1 MILRSLLAT
10 ALIAVGLFAFGWPNG
25 DTFASPPSS
34 AASPSL
40 PKPLRLA
47 PFKERL
53 AAAQSV
59 KVQTAILGIEL
70 DSTLESA
77 HSKLDSLGH
86 STARPVDE
94 VDEEAAKRS
103 EGEHKMSWQLA
114 KTDYGSVFVKAD
126 EKERI
131 TYIAAYLR
139 PGKELPFDKI
149 GQLEKAPV
157 LTDRVVAWD
166 VVRPNRP
173 LIRVVARGS
182 ERKANSITMFIV
194 KRPRTD

>member
-1 MILRSLLAT
+1 MILRSLPAT
-10 ALIAVGLFAFGWPNG
+10 ALIVVSLFAFGWPNG

-70 DSTLESA
+70 DSTLENA

-86 STARPVDE
+86 STVRPVDE
-94 VDEEAAKRS
+94 VDEAAKRS
-103 EGEHKMSWQLA
+103 QGEHTVSWQLV
-114 KTDYGSVFVKAD
+114 KTDYGSVSVKAD

>member
-1 MILRSLLAT
+1 VILGPLPAT
-10 ALIAVGLFAFGWPNG
+10 ALIVVGLFAVGWPNG
-25 DTFASPPSS
+25 EASASAPSAS
-34 AASPSL
+34 ASPSPSKR
-40 PKPLRLA
+40 PKLA

-53 AAAQSV
+53 AAAESV

-70 DSTLESA
+70 NSTLESA
-77 HSKLDSLGH
+77 HSKLDSLGQP
-86 STARPVDE
+86 TARPLDRT
-94 VDEEAAKRS
+94 DEAAAQT
-103 EGEHKMSWQLA
+103 EGEHKVSWQLA

-126 EKERI
+126 EKGSI
-131 TYIAAYLR
+131 NYIAAYLR
-139 PGKELPFDKI
+139 PGKEMPFEKI

-173 LIRVVARGS
+173 LTRVVARGS

-194 KRPRTD
+194 KRPRAD

>member
-1 MILRSLLAT
+1 VILRSAT
-10 ALIAVGLFAFGWPNG
+10 ALIVFGLFAFGRPND
-25 DTFASPPSS
+25 DTYASTPSS
-34 AASPSL
+34 SASPSPSKP
-40 PKPLRLA
+40 PKLA

-53 AAAQSV
+53 TAAQSV

-77 HSKLDSLGH
+77 RSKLDSLGH
-86 STARPVDE
+86 PMAGPLDE
-94 VDEEAAKRS
+94 GGEVAKRS
-103 EGEHKMSWQLA
+103 EGEHKVSWQLA
-114 KTDYGSVFVKAD
+114 KTEYGSVFVKAD

-131 TYIAAYLR
+131 TYIVAYLR
-139 PGKELPFDKI
+139 PGKEMPFDKI

-166 VVRPNRP
+166 VLRPNRP

-194 KRPRTD
+194 KRQRSD

>member
-1 MILRSLLAT
+1 VILRSLPAT
-10 ALIAVGLFAFGWPNG
+10 ALIVVGLFAVGAPNG
-25 DTFASPPSS
+25 DASASAPSS
-34 AASPSL
+34 SASPSPSKS
-40 PKPLRLA
+40 PKLA

-70 DSTLESA
+70 DSTLENA
-77 HSKLDSLGH
+77 HSMLDSLGH
-86 STARPVDE
+86 PFARPLDRA
-94 VDEEAAKRS
+94 DEAAGRTEDEQKI
-103 EGEHKMSWQLA
+103 SWQLA
-114 KTDYGSVFVKAD
+114 KTDYSSVFVKAD

-139 PGKELPFDKI
+139 PGKEMPFDKI

-194 KRPRTD
+194 KRPRAD

>member
-1 MILRSLLAT
+1 VILRSLAAR
-10 ALIAVGLFAFGWPNG
+10 ALIVAGLFAFDWPNG
-25 DTFASPPSS
+25 DTSASAPSS
-34 AASPSL
+34 SASPSP
-40 PKPLRLA
+40 PKPPKLA

-77 HSKLDSLGH
+77 HTKLDSLGH
-86 STARPVDE
+86 AMTRPVDDGDE
-94 VDEEAAKRS
+94 VAKRS
-103 EGEHKMSWQLA
+103 EGEHKVSWQLA

-139 PGKELPFDKI
+139 PGKEMPFDKI
-149 GQLEKAPV
+149 GQLEKVPV

-166 VVRPNRP
+166 VVRPDHR

-194 KRPRTD
+194 KRPRTN

>member
-40 PKPLRLA
+40 PKSPKLA

-94 VDEEAAKRS
+94 VDEAAKRS
-103 EGEHKMSWQLA
+103 QGEHTVSWQLV
-114 KTDYGSVFVKAD
+114 KTDYGSVSVKAD
-126 EKERI
+126 EKGRI
-131 TYIAAYLR
+131 TYIAANLR
-139 PGKELPFDKI
+139 PGKEMPFDKI
-149 GQLEKAPV
+149 GELKKAPV

-166 VVRPNRP
+166 VVRPSRP

>member
-1 MILRSLLAT
+1 VILRSLPAT
-10 ALIAVGLFAFGWPNG
+10 ALIVVGLFAFGWPNG
-25 DTFASPPSS
+25 ETSASAPSS

-40 PKPLRLA
+40 PKPPKLA

-86 STARPVDE
+86 PMARPVDE
-94 VDEEAAKRS
+94 GDEVAKRS
-103 EGEHKMSWQLA
+103 EGEHKVSWQLA

-131 TYIAAYLR
+131 TYIAVYLR
-139 PGKELPFDKI
+139 PGKEMPFDKI

>member
-1 MILRSLLAT
+1 MILRSPST
-10 ALIAVGLFAFGWPNG
+10 ALIVVGLFAFALPNG
-25 DTFASPPSS
+25 ETSASPPSS
-34 AASPSL
+34 SASPSL
-40 PKPLRLA
+40 SAPSKLA
-47 PFKERL
+47 GFKERL

-77 HSKLDSLGH
+77 HSKLDSLGQL
-86 STARPVDE
+86 SARPVDE
-94 VDEEAAKRS
+94 VSEAAKGS
-103 EGEHKMSWQLA
+103 GDEHKVLWQLA
-114 KTDYGSVFVKAD
+114 KTDYGSVFVRAD

-139 PGKELPFDKI
+139 PGKEMPFDKI

-157 LTDRVVAWD
+157 LTDHVVAWD

-194 KRPRTD
+194 KRPHTD

>member
-1 MILRSLLAT
+1 VNLRLLFAAALIGVGVSDFGRANGQTPAPTAT
-10 ALIAVGLFAFGWPNG
+10 A
-25 DTFASPPSS
+25 

-40 PKPLRLA
+40 SKPPKLA

-59 KVQTAILGIEL
+59 KVQTVILGIEL

-77 HSKLDSLGH
+77 HSKLDSLGQP
-86 STARPVDE
+86 TIGPVDE
-94 VDEEAAKRS
+94 VNQTDERS
-103 EGEHKMSWQLA
+103 EDERKVSWQLA

-139 PGKELPFDKI
+139 PGKEMPFDKI

-157 LTDRVVAWD
+157 LTDRLVAWD

-194 KRPRTD
+194 KRPRSD

>member
-1 MILRSLLAT
+1 VILRSLP
-10 ALIAVGLFAFGWPNG
+10 ALIVVSLLAFGWLKG
-25 DTFASPPSS
+25 ETSASTPSPT
-34 AASPSL
+34 ASPS
-40 PKPLRLA
+40 PSKPHKLA
-47 PFKERL
+47 PFRERL

-59 KVQTAILGIEL
+59 KVQTAILGVEL

-77 HSKLDSLGH
+77 HSKLDSLGQP
-86 STARPVDE
+86 TAGH
-94 VDEEAAKRS
+94 VDEEDKAAKRS
-103 EGEHKMSWQLA
+103 EGEHKVLWQLA

-126 EKERI
+126 EKKRV

-139 PGKELPFDKI
+139 PGKEMPFDKI

-182 ERKANSITMFIV
+182 ERKANSITMFVV

>member
-1 MILRSLLAT
+1 VILRSLPAT
-10 ALIAVGLFAFGWPNG
+10 ALIVVGLFAFGWPSG
-25 DTFASPPSS
+25 DTSASAPSS

-40 PKPLRLA
+40 PKPPKLA

-77 HSKLDSLGH
+77 RSKLDSLGR
-86 STARPVDE
+86 SMARPVEEGDE
-94 VDEEAAKRS
+94 VAKQS
-103 EGEHKMSWQLA
+103 EGEYKVSWQLA

-131 TYIAAYLR
+131 IYIAAYLR
-139 PGKELPFDKI
+139 PGKEMSFDKI

-182 ERKANSITMFIV
+182 ERKASSITMFIV
-194 KRPRTD
+194 KRPRTH

>member
-1 MILRSLLAT
+1 MILRSLPVT
-10 ALIAVGLFAFGWPNG
+10 ALIAVGLFAVAWANG
-25 DTFASPPSS
+25 DTSAS
-34 AASPSL
+34 SPSRH
-40 PKPLRLA
+40 PKLA
-47 PFKERL
+47 SFKERL

-77 HSKLDSLGH
+77 RSKLDSLGR
-86 STARPVDE
+86 SMAPVEEGDE
-94 VDEEAAKRS
+94 VAKQS
-103 EGEHKMSWQLA
+103 EGEYKVSWQLA
-114 KTDYGSVFVKAD
+114 KTDYASVFVKAD
-126 EKERI
+126 EKKRI
-131 TYIAAYLR
+131 SYIAGYLR
-139 PGKELPFDKI
+139 PGNEMPFDKI

-157 LTDRVVAWD
+157 LSDHVVAWD

-194 KRPRTD
+194 KRPRAD

>member
-1 MILRSLLAT
+1 MILGSLPAT
-10 ALIAVGLFAFGWPNG
+10 ALIVVSLFAVGWPNG
-25 DTFASPPSS
+25 EASTSAPSS
-34 AASPSL
+34 SASPSPSKR
-40 PKPLRLA
+40 PKLA

-59 KVQTAILGIEL
+59 KVLTAILGIEL

-77 HSKLDSLGH
+77 HSKLDSLGQP
-86 STARPVDE
+86 TARPLEGTD
-94 VDEEAAKRS
+94 EAAGQT
-103 EGEHKMSWQLA
+103 EGEHKVSWQLA

-126 EKERI
+126 EKGRI

-139 PGKELPFDKI
+139 PGKEMPFEKI

-194 KRPRTD
+194 KRPRAD

>member
-1 MILRSLLAT
+1 MILRSLPAT
-10 ALIAVGLFAFGWPNG
+10 ALIVVGLFAVDRPKGY
-25 DTFASPPSS
+25 ASSS
-34 AASPSL
+34 APSPSER
-40 PKPLRLA
+40 PKLA
-47 PFKERL
+47 PFEERL
-53 AAAQSV
+53 AAAESV
-59 KVQTAILGIEL
+59 KVQTVILGIEL

-77 HSKLDSLGH
+77 HSKLDSLGKP
-86 STARPVDE
+86 SATSLDGADAAAGRTEDE
-94 VDEEAAKRS
+94 RKV
-103 EGEHKMSWQLA
+103 SWQLA

-131 TYIAAYLR
+131 TYIAASLR
-139 PGKELPFDKI
+139 PGKEIPFDKI

-194 KRPRTD
+194 KRPRAD

>member
-1 MILRSLLAT
+1 MILRSLPAT
-10 ALIAVGLFAFGWPNG
+10 ALTVVSVFAVGWPNG
-25 DTFASPPSS
+25 DAPASAP
-34 AASPSL
+34 SPSPSKP
-40 PKPLRLA
+40 PKLA

-53 AAAQSV
+53 GAARSV

-77 HSKLDSLGH
+77 HSKLDSLGQAM
-86 STARPVDE
+86 TRPVDDGDE
-94 VDEEAAKRS
+94 VAKRS
-103 EGEHKMSWQLA
+103 EGEHMASWQLA

-131 TYIAAYLR
+131 TYIVAYLR
-139 PGKELPFDKI
+139 PGKEMPFDKI

-194 KRPRTD
+194 KRPRLD

>member
-1 MILRSLLAT
+1 VILRSLPAT
-10 ALIAVGLFAFGWPNG
+10 AFIVVGLFAFGWPKVE
-25 DTFASPPSS
+25 TLAWAPSS
-34 AASPSL
+34 AASPSP
-40 PKPLRLA
+40 PKRPKLA

-70 DSTLESA
+70 DSTLESV
-77 HSKLDSLGH
+77 HSKLNSLGDP
-86 STARPVDE
+86 SSRPVDGA
-94 VDEEAAKRS
+94 DEAARRT
-103 EGEHKMSWQLA
+103 EGEHTVSWQLA

-126 EKERI
+126 DKERI

-139 PGKELPFDKI
+139 HGKEMPFDKI
-149 GQLEKAPV
+149 GELEKAPV

-182 ERKANSITMFIV
+182 DRKANSITIFIV

>member
-1 MILRSLLAT
+1 VNLRLLFAA
-10 ALIAVGLFAFGWPNG
+10 ALIGVGVSDFGRANG
-25 DTFASPPSS
+25 QTPAPTATV

-40 PKPLRLA
+40 SKPPKLA

-59 KVQTAILGIEL
+59 KVQTVILGIEL

-77 HSKLDSLGH
+77 HSKLDSLGQP
-86 STARPVDE
+86 TAGPVDE
-94 VDEEAAKRS
+94 VNQEDERS
-103 EGEHKMSWQLA
+103 EDERKVSWQLA

-126 EKERI
+126 DKERI

-139 PGKELPFDKI
+139 PGKEVPFDKI

-194 KRPRTD
+194 KRPRAD

>member
-1 MILRSLLAT
+1 VILRSLPAT
-10 ALIAVGLFAFGWPNG
+10 AFIVVGLFAFGWPSG
-25 DTFASPPSS
+25 GTSEPTPSSSASPFLSEP
-34 AASPSL
+34 
-40 PKPLRLA
+40 PKLA

-77 HSKLDSLGH
+77 HSKLDSLGQAM
-86 STARPVDE
+86 TRPVDDGDE
-94 VDEEAAKRS
+94 VAKRS
-103 EGEHKMSWQLA
+103 EGEHKASWQLA

-139 PGKELPFDKI
+139 AGKEMPFAKI
-149 GQLEKAPV
+149 GELEKAPV

>member
-1 MILRSLLAT
+1 M
-10 ALIAVGLFAFGWPNG
+10 
-25 DTFASPPSS
+25 
-34 AASPSL
+34 
-40 PKPLRLA
+40 
-47 PFKERL
+47 
-53 AAAQSV
+53 
-59 KVQTAILGIEL
+59 ILGIEL

-77 HSKLDSLGH
+77 HGKLDSLGQPTVGH
-86 STARPVDE
+86 VDE
-94 VDEEAAKRS
+94 VNQAAEPS
-103 EGEHKMSWQLA
+103 EGERKVSWELT

-139 PGKELPFDKI
+139 PGKQMPFDKI

-182 ERKANSITMFIV
+182 ERQANSITMFIV
-194 KRPRTD
+194 KRPHTD

>member
-1 MILRSLLAT
+1 MILRSLPAT
-10 ALIAVGLFAFGWPNG
+10 VLIVVGLFAFAWPNG
-25 DTFASPPSS
+25 EIS
-34 AASPSL
+34 AWAPSPSL
-40 PKPLRLA
+40 PKPRKLA

-59 KVQTAILGIEL
+59 RVQTAILGIEL
-70 DSTLESA
+70 DSTLKSA

-86 STARPVDE
+86 STARPFDQVD
-94 VDEEAAKRS
+94 EAAKRS
-103 EGEHKMSWQLA
+103 EGGHKVLWQLA

-131 TYIAAYLR
+131 IYIAAYLR
-139 PGKELPFDKI
+139 PGKEMPFDKI

>member
-1 MILRSLLAT
+1 VILGSLRAT
-10 ALIAVGLFAFGWPNG
+10 ALIVVALFAVGWPSG
-25 DTFASPPSS
+25 DISAWAPASTP
-34 AASPSL
+34 SPSL
-40 PKPLRLA
+40 PKPHKLA

-59 KVQTAILGIEL
+59 KVQTAILEIEL
-70 DSTLESA
+70 DSTLKSA
-77 HSKLDSLGH
+77 HSKLDSLGDP
-86 STARPVDE
+86 T
-94 VDEEAAKRS
+94 AAKQRQR
-103 EGEHKMSWQLA
+103 EHKVLWQLA

-139 PGKELPFDKI
+139 PGKEMPFDKI

-194 KRPRTD
+194 KRPRSD

>member
-1 MILRSLLAT
+1 MILRSLPAT
-10 ALIAVGLFAFGWPNG
+10 ALIVVGLFAFGWPNG
-25 DTFASPPSS
+25 DTSASAPSS

-40 PKPLRLA
+40 PKPPKLA

-53 AAAQSV
+53 AAAQTV

-86 STARPVDE
+86 LMARPVDE
-94 VDEEAAKRS
+94 GDEVAKRS
-103 EGEHKMSWQLA
+103 EGEHKVSWQLA

-131 TYIAAYLR
+131 IYIAAYLR
-139 PGKELPFDKI
+139 PGKEMPFDKI
-149 GQLEKAPV
+149 GQLEKAPL

-182 ERKANSITMFIV
+182 ERKANSVTMFIV

>member
-1 MILRSLLAT
+1 VILRSLPAT
-10 ALIAVGLFAFGWPNG
+10 ALIVVGLFAADRPKGY
-25 DTFASPPSS
+25 ASSS
-34 AASPSL
+34 APSPSER
-40 PKPLRLA
+40 PKLA
-47 PFKERL
+47 PFEERL
-53 AAAQSV
+53 AAAESV
-59 KVQTAILGIEL
+59 TVQTVILGIEL

-77 HSKLDSLGH
+77 HSKLDSLGKP
-86 STARPVDE
+86 SATSLDGAD
-94 VDEEAAKRS
+94 EAAGRTEDERKV
-103 EGEHKMSWQLA
+103 SWQLA

-131 TYIAAYLR
+131 TYIAASLR
-139 PGKELPFDKI
+139 PGKEIPFDKI

-194 KRPRTD
+194 KRPRAD

>member
-1 MILRSLLAT
+1 VILRSLPAT
-10 ALIAVGLFAFGWPNG
+10 ALIVVGLFASGWPNG

-34 AASPSL
+34 SASPSL
-40 PKPLRLA
+40 SKSPKLA

-77 HSKLDSLGH
+77 HCKLDSLGQ
-86 STARPVDE
+86 SMARPADE
-94 VDEEAAKRS
+94 GGDVAKRS
-103 EGEHKMSWQLA
+103 EREHKVSWQLT

-139 PGKELPFDKI
+139 PGKEMPFDKI
-149 GQLEKAPV
+149 GELEKAPV

>member
-1 MILRSLLAT
+1 VIFRSLAAR
-10 ALIAVGLFAFGWPNG
+10 ALIVGLLAFGWPNG
-25 DTFASPPSS
+25 DTSASSPSAS
-34 AASPSL
+34 ASPSL
-40 PKPLRLA
+40 SKPPKLA

-70 DSTLESA
+70 DSTLEGV
-77 HSKLDSLGH
+77 HNKLDSLGQP
-86 STARPVDE
+86 TARPVDE
-94 VDEEAAKRS
+94 GDEVAKRS
-103 EGEHKMSWQLA
+103 EGERKVSWQLA

-126 EKERI
+126 EKGRI

-139 PGKELPFDKI
+139 PGREMPFDKI
-149 GQLEKAPV
+149 GELEKAPV

>member
-1 MILRSLLAT
+1 VILRSLPTT
-10 ALIAVGLFAFGWPNG
+10 ALIVVGLFAVGWSNG
-25 DTFASPPSS
+25 DASASAPSTS
-34 AASPSL
+34 ASPSPSKR
-40 PKPLRLA
+40 PKLA
-47 PFKERL
+47 PFKQRL

-77 HSKLDSLGH
+77 HSKLDSLGQL
-86 STARPVDE
+86 TLRPVEGAD
-94 VDEEAAKRS
+94 EAANQT
-103 EGEHKMSWQLA
+103 EGEHKLSWQLV

-126 EKERI
+126 EKGRI
-131 TYIAAYLR
+131 TYIVAYLR
-139 PGKELPFDKI
+139 RGKEMPFEKI
-149 GQLEKAPV
+149 GQVEKAPV

-194 KRPRTD
+194 KRPRAD

>member
-1 MILRSLLAT
+1 VILRSLPAT
-10 ALIAVGLFAFGWPNG
+10 ALIAVCLFVVGWRNG
-25 DTFASPPSS
+25 ETSAATPSS
-34 AASPSL
+34 SPSPSKR
-40 PKPLRLA
+40 PKLA
-47 PFKERL
+47 SFKERL

-77 HSKLDSLGH
+77 HSKLDSLGQ
-86 STARPVDE
+86 SSARLLDGADE
-94 VDEEAAKRS
+94 AGERN
-103 EGEHKMSWQLA
+103 EGEHKISWQLA
-114 KTDYGSVFVKAD
+114 KTDYASVFVKAD

-131 TYIAAYLR
+131 TYIAGYLR
-139 PGKELPFDKI
+139 PGKEMPFDKI

-157 LTDRVVAWD
+157 SSDRVVAWD